1 ISLAAILHLQCAKP
15 KETAQR
21 DRTVHSADTANGMK
35 FSYLLGINGFEWE
48 FSGGDNEVSD
58 AKTALIKPFG
68 GFRHYLDWGRLE
80 TVENHYA
87 FQPSLS
93 GLWRYDDIYQWCQLN
108 EIPVLACIKTIPDWL
123 RDTYP
128 PDERDEEN
136 APLPYGLDRL
146 APASYRQ
153 FAKLGFQFAAR
164 YGRNK

>member
-1 ISLAAILHLQCAKP
+1 MKNEPIYFTQNTAYRNLNIVLISLAAILHLQCAKP

-87 FQPSLS
+87 FQPS
-93 GLWRYDDIYQWCQLN
+93 
-108 EIPVLACIKTIPDWL
+108 
-123 RDTYP
+123 
-128 PDERDEEN
+128 
-136 APLPYGLDRL
+136 
-146 APASYRQ
+146 
-153 FAKLGFQFAAR
+153 
-164 YGRNK
+164 